1 MDVKFL
7 GVPLFIWGGLCLVVA
22 LAFTAVWPSNKL
34 TSDTT
39 TLRFFILRWFHA
51 IVWLLLAASC
61 FVRGAGILGGA
72 GTANIIA
79 LAALPVYVVFIAT
92 LLSS

>member
-1 MDVKFL
+1 MGVKFL

-22 LAFTAVWPSNKL
+22 LVFSAVWPSNKIIN
-34 TSDTT
+34 DTT

-61 FVRGAGILGGA
+61 FVRETGMLGGA
-72 GTANIIA
+72 GTANMIA
-79 LAALPVYVVFIAT
+79 LAALPLYVIFMAT
-92 LLSS
+92 SLTS